1 MLLFVPVRTD
11 AYRER
16 FPLGTVLLILANV
29 AVFFLIRSGSIEDLS
44 GWVLIYGEL
53 SPAQWFTSVFT
64 HFGWLHLIGNM
75 VFLWCFGQVVEG
87 VAGFWRFLG
96 LYLLIGALQCGLEQ
110 GLVLLA
116 SPASGSPEVIGISYG
131 ASAAIFGLLAV
142 AMVWAPRTRIDTLF
156 VYWVIVVA
164 GARIGRVS
172 LLVLGTAYLGLEGVG
187 ACLGATELA
196 SGGQLPVTSALL
208 HLSGAAVGLPL
219 ALVLLR
225 LNAVDCG
232 GWDYFSRR
240 QRRAGS
246 TGPVEIARKGWVPP
260 PERVAG
266 RSE

>member
-172 LLVLGTAYLGLEGVG
+172 LLVLGTAYLGG
-187 ACLGATELA
+187 AGGGRGRPCPPGRPGARPPRPRCPPGPIAARA
-196 SGGQLPVTSALL
+196 SRPGSAWT
-208 HLSGAAVGLPL
+208 
-219 ALVLLR
+219 R
-225 LNAVDCG
+225 CG
-232 GWDYFSRR
+232 GA
-240 QRRAGS
+240 RAG
-246 TGPVEIARKGWVPP
+246 R
-260 PERVAG
+260 G
-266 RSE
+266 R